1 MFSGKEGRVL
11 LFRWLL
17 IYFVGLVGSSF
28 GTLVGGSGLIV
39 VPTLIFLGLS
49 PQSAIA
55 TSQFGGAGSAIF
67 GLYEFNRKKL
77 LDVKLGSILAVT
89 AILGA
94 VVGANWVLRVNQSQ
108 LRLFV
113 AAATVVI
120 LLVFLIKP
128 QAGLQPSSKKR
139 SKKRYAVGLPISFF
153 LGVYGGFYGVNLGTF
168 LSYLLILVFGQTF
181 LESAA
186 TRKIVGLLLILAAIV
201 VFATHHV
208 IDYRYGAFLFAGSGT
223 GSYLGAHF
231 SDRIGNLWVKRLF
244 IVVVLILAAKLVL

>member
-1 MFSGKEGRVL
+1 MQGKDRLL
-11 LFRWLL
+11 LFRLLL
-17 IYFVGLVGSSF
+17 IYVVGLVGSSF

-77 LDVKLGSILAVT
+77 LDVPLGGILAVT
-89 AILGA
+89 AVLGA
-94 VVGANWVLRVNQSQ
+94 WLGARIMLRIDPNR

-113 AAATVVI
+113 AGATVAI
-120 LLVFLIKP
+120 LILFFFKP
-128 QAGLQPSSKKR
+128 QAGIQSVTRKR
-139 SKKRYAVGLPISFF
+139 SKRRYALGLPISFL

-186 TRKIVGLLLILAAIV
+186 TRKIIGLLLILVAIA
-201 VFATHHV
+201 VFAAHHV
-208 IDYRYGAFLFAGSGT
+208 IHYGYGAFLFAGSGT

-231 SDRIGNLWVKRLF
+231 SDRIGNVWIRRLF
-244 IVVVLILAAKLVL
+244 FVVVFILALKLLL